1 MNIRK
6 IILGAGILFLGAHSS
21 LYAADYPTRPIRLI
35 VPFAPGGNTDVAGR
49 MIAEGMGKQLGQSI
63 VVENKGGA
71 GGSIG
76 AGVAARANPD
86 GYTILLASS
95 ALTIIPAIYKEVSY
109 DIAKDFDPV
118 GLAMETSLVLVAAPQ
133 VGVKTVDE
141 LIAAAQA
148 KPGSLTYSSGGVG
161 SGSHLTGELF
171 TQVAKIKTVH
181 VPYKGSGPATSAIL
195 SNEVNY
201 TFTSLAAALPLVK
214 SQNIVALAITSKER
228 SPLYPNVP
236 SSDEVGLQGFYGGD
250 WLGLAAPAGTPKEA
264 ITRLNAALQQWLAL
278 PGTKEQLAQQGFSIK
293 TSSPQEFRDLIGT
306 ELVKWKDIATKAGI
320 TAQ

>member
-1 MNIRK
+1 MNIKK
-6 IILGAGILFLGAHSS
+6 IILSAGMLFLAAHSP

-118 GLAMETSLVLVAAPQ
+118 GLAMETSLVLAAAPQ
-133 VGVKTVDE
+133 LGVKTVDE
-141 LIAAAQA
+141 LIAAAKA
-148 KPGSLTYSSGGVG
+148 KPGTLTYSSAGVG
-161 SGSHLTGELF
+161 SGSHLAGELF

-201 TFTSLAAALPLVK
+201 TFTSLAAALPLVQ

-236 SSDEVGLQGFYGGD
+236 SSDEVGLQGFYAGD

-264 ITRLNAALQQWLAL
+264 ITRLNAALQKWLDL
-278 PGTKEQLAQQGFSIK
+278 PGTKEQLAKQGFTIK

-306 ELVKWKDIATKAGI
+306 ELVKWKGIATKAGI